1 MTDKIY
7 VGIIKQGDKR
17 TIEFSDENG
26 NKLELTEEKKE
37 NLFNQILL
45 INKQDKMHEVLEE
58 AFEKK
63 RERKVI
69 GNE

>member
-1 MTDKIY
+1 MTK
-7 VGIIKQGDKR
+7 
-17 TIEFSDENG
+17 
-26 NKLELTEEKKE
+26 EEKKE
-37 NLFNQILL
+37 SLFNQILL